1 MFFIL
6 SSFLKALHLQIIQRR
21 TCLEM
26 AYRAIKIRLIMNKI
40 KILIILA
47 TLSSFNITH
56 GLEDKIVA
64 IVNDNVVL
72 KSELT
77 SKLATINLQG
87 VSRLEVVK
95 LKREVLDQL
104 IEESLLV
111 QAANRLGINIS
122 DIDIQNRIRLIAQN
136 QNLTVLQLKEAV
148 EAQSID
154 YIEYLD
160 NLRKRIQI
168 EELYRTQFTSRAY
181 VSEEEVQ
188 SYLKNNNNLKGTDN
202 YMSVIEYLIE
212 DENNELDSAKV
223 NILVQNI
230 KVNGLEDTRSRYP
243 NLKINVT
250 DINDILFESL
260 PDIYQNN
267 LKILDQNSYTKLFKT
282 GKGYTFLKVINS
294 SMLSEEYKV
303 SHILMRTNPMENL
316 KSLKEKFYKIKR
328 DAIEEN
334 NFSDQAQKYSLDKAS
349 AINGGSLGWISKQ
362 LVVPEFRKIM
372 IDIDVGEIS
381 EPFKTQFGWHILY
394 LEDKRIKNI
403 ANDIVKRQVI
413 SILKE
418 RKVEVAKK
426 EWLSKLKD
434 QAYIK
439 IIE

>member
-1 MFFIL
+1 
-6 SSFLKALHLQIIQRR
+6 
-21 TCLEM
+21 
-26 AYRAIKIRLIMNKI
+26 MNKI

-72 KSELT
+72 KSELN

-136 QNLTVLQLKEAV
+136 QNLTVLQLKEAI

-181 VSEEEVQ
+181 VSEEEVR

-250 DINDILFESL
+250 DINDVLFESL

-316 KSLKEKFYKIKR
+316 KSLKEKFYKIKS
-328 DAIEEN
+328 DAMEEN

-403 ANDIVKRQVI
+403 ANDIVKQQVI